1 MPSKLQKLK
10 LERINKQLSSYGCDP
25 IPNKIGSKT
34 ISQLKEQV
42 ANMKKSVME
51 SSEFNSYHKNPDY
64 AVALLVQEAIEIITD
79 PEDDTPYIKIVETK
93 TKLSDI
99 KQLYENYVSKN
110 GKDKKSKELLNK
122 IIKIEKSIYESEQ
135 STKLRQ
141 ALSESAGKAQT
152 IMSAKGLQ
160 DDMIDFQAKVGD
172 LQNKYVDSFIA
183 MVNDEYGADTASDI
197 QDRLMDS
204 LDDLMQMVRKTKK
217 DMQTIVNILSGNEET
232 DSMIDDDPE
241 GSMDSDDFGD
251 DFGGDDAEDKDS
263 SDDIDIDDVLDD
275 ETEEDDLDDF
285 KRKD

>member
-1 MPSKLQKLK
+1 MSTKLQNLK

-25 IPNKIGSKT
+25 IPNKMDSKT
-34 ISQLKEQV
+34 ISKLKEQV

-79 PEDDTPYIKIVETK
+79 PEDDTPYLKVVETK
-93 TKLSDI
+93 TKLSDV
-99 KQLYENYVSKN
+99 KKLYENYVEKN
-110 GKDKKSKELLNK
+110 GKDEKSQELLDK

-204 LDDLMQMVRKTKK
+204 LDELMKMVRKTKQ
-217 DMQTIVNILSGNEET
+217 DMQTIVNILSGNENT
-232 DSMIDDDPE
+232 DSIVDDDPE
-241 GSMDSDDFGD
+241 GSLDDDELEDFGD
-251 DFGGDDAEDKDS
+251 SDEDS
-263 SDDIDIDDVLDD
+263 SDDFDIDDVLDD
-275 ETEEDDLDDF
+275 ESKDTEEDDTEEF
-285 KRKD
+285 KRKE